1 MVQFFSLKSENGKYD
16 VNDNILNK
24 LVDKCID
31 LLGKIS
37 AFLRKISKF
46 TSEIS
51 VLVISMVYSYY
62 CVFSFNRISTC
73 H

>member
-16 VNDNILNK
+16 VNDNILNQ

-37 AFLRKISKF
+37 AFLGKIS
-46 TSEIS
+46 
-51 VLVISMVYSYY
+51 
-62 CVFSFNRISTC
+62 
-73 H
+73 